1 MDMQAKIES
10 GEIQLEDQ
18 HESYKRDKE
27 EFERLKLEQD
37 RRENPFK
44 YQTPAFG
51 HLLKTY
57 GQMVQN

>member
-10 GEIQLEDQ
+10 GEIQLKDQ

-57 GQMVQN
+57 G